1 MTTNFNAEAYKERQM
16 SFPEIT
22 FEEFEALDDMELRKE
37 IAQKNKILSTDAY
50 NRTMTYLK

>member
-1 MTTNFNAEAYKERQM
+1 MITNFNAEAYKERQM

-22 FEEFEALDDMELRKE
+22 FKEFEALDDMELRKD